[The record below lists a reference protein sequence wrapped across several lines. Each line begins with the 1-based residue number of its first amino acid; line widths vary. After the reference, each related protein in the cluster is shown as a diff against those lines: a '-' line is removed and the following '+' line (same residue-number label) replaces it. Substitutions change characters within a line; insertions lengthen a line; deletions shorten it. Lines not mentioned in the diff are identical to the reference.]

1 MDPKIGQT
9 LTKLSTKLAFT
20 IPIITVIESDKNMY
34 LEKKTGQS
42 WTVKLQNFQWVT
54 IAEQLMQTI
63 INIGVSGSY

>member
-42 WTVKLQNFQWVT
+42 WTVKLQNFQ
-54 IAEQLMQTI
+54 
-63 INIGVSGSY
+63 